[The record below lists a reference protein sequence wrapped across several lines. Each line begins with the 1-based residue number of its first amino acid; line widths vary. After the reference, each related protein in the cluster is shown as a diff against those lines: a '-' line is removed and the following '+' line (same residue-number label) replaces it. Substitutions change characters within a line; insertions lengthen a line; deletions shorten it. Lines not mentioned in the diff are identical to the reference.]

1 MRTIIAER
9 KRPRTDNEQTIS
21 PELAYARGRKATTRA
36 CTRQARVDLK
46 TPLPGGYHWLHDTFQ
61 PLSPF
66 AGSSVSF
73 LVEFF
78 TITTSPT
85 IEPS

>member
-9 KRPRTDNEQTIS
+9 KRPRTDNDQTIS
-21 PELAYARGRKATTRA
+21 PESAYAPCNPGRHHVKPGLTRTYPYQA
-36 CTRQARVDLK
+36 LQAR
-46 TPLPGGYHWLHDTFQ
+46 FQ

-85 IEPS
+85 SEPS